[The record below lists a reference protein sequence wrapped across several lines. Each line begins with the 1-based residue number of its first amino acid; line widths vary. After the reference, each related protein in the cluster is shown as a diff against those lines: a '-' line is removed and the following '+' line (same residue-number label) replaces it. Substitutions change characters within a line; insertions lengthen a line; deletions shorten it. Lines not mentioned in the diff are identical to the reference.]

1 MNEELL
7 ERFFKCE
14 TTPQEE
20 QRVHDWIHADPENQR
35 IYDECDFIHNA
46 RLLYAPG
53 EEPKRIWSHIFGS
66 SWTKVAI
73 QVAAVVAIA
82 LGVHFITASRYDYSD
97 KMYSIAVPVGE
108 RIKITLE
115 DSTVVWLNG
124 GSRLTHPVLFAKNAR
139 RVQVEGEAFFD
150 VAHDAGRPFVVETFL
165 CDVEVLGTT
174 FNVDACAQDG
184 SFSAALVSGSV
195 KVCNIKRGG
204 SSDVIL
210 VPDDLLVYDNGR
222 FRLEQ
227 IGNANVYTWEDGLIN
242 IQGLAFDE
250 MMARFEKIFDVTIN
264 IERKSLPEL
273 DYGGGKFRKS
283 YGIENVL
290 HTLQLGSDFRYDFD
304 KENNVITI
312 R

>member
-7 ERFFKCE
+7 ARFFRCE
-14 TTPQEE
+14 TTPEEE
-20 QRVHDWIHADPENQR
+20 QQVFDWIHADPANQKQF
-35 IYDECDFIHNA
+35 DKMDFT
-46 RLLYAPG
+46 YQ
-53 EEPKRIWSHIFGS
+53 
-66 SWTKVAI
+66 AI
-73 QVAAVVAIA
+73 QLYTSKFEARRNRFVSSRRKIVGYTAKIAAVVAIA
-82 LGVHFITASRYDYSD
+82 LGVHFITASRYDYPD
-97 KMYSIAVPVGE
+97 KMYSIEVPVGE

-124 GSRLTHPVLFAKNAR
+124 GSRLTHPVVFAKNAR

-210 VPDDLLVYDNGR
+210 VPDDLLVYDNGG

-227 IGNANVYTWEDGLIN
+227 IGNANVYTWQDGLIN